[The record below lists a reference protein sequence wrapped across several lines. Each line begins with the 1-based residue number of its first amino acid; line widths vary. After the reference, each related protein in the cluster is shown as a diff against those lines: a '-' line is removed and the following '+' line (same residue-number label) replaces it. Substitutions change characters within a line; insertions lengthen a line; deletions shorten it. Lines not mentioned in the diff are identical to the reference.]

1 MGEIWARIVVA
12 AFAAFVLWN
21 LDAVVDYIVELRP
34 RTFGLEHSR
43 SYVRATLIVVS
54 IGVCMTVVARFLG
67 LTIRT

>member
-12 AFAAFVLWN
+12 AFAGFVLGN
-21 LDAVVDYIVELRP
+21 LDAVVDYIVELQRG
-34 RTFGLEHSR
+34 TFGLEHNR